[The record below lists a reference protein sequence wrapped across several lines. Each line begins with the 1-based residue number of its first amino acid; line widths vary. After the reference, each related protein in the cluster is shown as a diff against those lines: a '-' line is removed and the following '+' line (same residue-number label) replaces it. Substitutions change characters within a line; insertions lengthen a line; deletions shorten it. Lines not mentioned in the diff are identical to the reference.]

1 MVPMTCIVLYPIAE
15 KLLFEPIHSVL
26 VPGVDLVAEYPS
38 LIFRN
43 TLLYMDVG

>member
-26 VPGVDLVAEYPS
+26 YLSGVDFVVE
-38 LIFRN
+38 
-43 TLLYMDVG
+43 